1 MCSGRIDLA
10 FILRAFSEGADG
22 VFIGGCWPGECHY
35 VTQGN
40 YDALGNMHLFKK
52 LLEHI
57 GLNPERLRLEWISA
71 SEGTRFAEVMD
82 DFVKNLKAAGPLGK
96 SEGIDKNGLKL
107 KFEAVNKLIP
117 YIKLVEREKL
127 RVPFKSEEEY
137 NKFFKSSEV
146 NRLFNEL
153 IGDNLSLS
161 QIMLHLREKPLAT
174 GEIAEISG
182 MNPSE
187 VSRHMKNS
195 SRQGLVKYDEAQKC
209 FALA

>member
-1 MCSGRIDLA
+1 M
-10 FILRAFSEGADG
+10 
-22 VFIGGCWPGECHY
+22 FIGGCWPGECHY

-40 YDALGNMHLFKK
+40 YDAFGNMHLFKK

-82 DFVKNLKAAGPLGK
+82 DFVKNLKTAGPLGK
-96 SEGIDKNGLKL
+96 NEGIDKNGLKL

-153 IGDNLSLS
+153 IGDNLSIS

-187 VSRHMKNS
+187 VSMHMKNS

>member
-40 YDALGNMHLFKK
+40 YDAFGNMHLFKK

-82 DFVKNLKAAGPLGK
+82 DFVKNLKTAGPLGK
-96 SEGIDKNGLKL
+96 NEGIDKNGLKL

-153 IGDNLSLS
+153 IGDNLSIS

-187 VSRHMKNS
+187 VSMHMKNS

>member
-40 YDALGNMHLFKK
+40 YDAFGNMHLFKK

-82 DFVKNLKAAGPLGK
+82 DFVKNLKTAGPLGK
-96 SEGIDKNGLKL
+96 NEGIDKNGLKL
-107 KFEAVNKLIP
+107 KFEAVNKLI
-117 YIKLVEREKL
+117 
-127 RVPFKSEEEY
+127 
-137 NKFFKSSEV
+137 
-146 NRLFNEL
+146 
-153 IGDNLSLS
+153 
-161 QIMLHLREKPLAT
+161 
-174 GEIAEISG
+174 
-182 MNPSE
+182 
-187 VSRHMKNS
+187 
-195 SRQGLVKYDEAQKC
+195 C
-209 FALA
+209 FARYIS